1 MQAGVPVTISR
12 GTAHQERE
20 VAMIV
25 GRQFRGERV
34 VLSEGGFEG
43 CSFVGC
49 ELVIDGRAV
58 HLVDNSFVG
67 CRWSFQGLAA
77 NTLGIVAALCHD
89 DEGLREAVAHALGLG
104 HAVPQAVAP
113 AHGAAGKR
121 LH

>member
-1 MQAGVPVTISR
+1 
-12 GTAHQERE
+12 
-20 VAMIV
+20 MIV
-25 GRQFRGERV
+25 GRQFNGERV
-34 VLSEGGFEG
+34 VVAEGGFEG

-58 HLVDNSFVG
+58 HLVDNSFVD

-77 NTLGIVAALCHD
+77 TTLGIVAALCRD

-104 HAVPQAVAP
+104 HAVPQAAAP